1 MGSWRDGRHG
11 RRTGRRQSW
20 LGLAGFAVERSRRTR
35 ARKRG
40 GRAADAD
47 ASVPAT
53 TRSRRRRRRRPSPSP
68 SYAAAEVPAASGQG
82 AGSPT
87 VTKFPHRRA
96 PSPPPS
102 SLVVI
107 VLVLGEIDLDLF
119 GQAVRHRRRQA
130 AQQPPI
136 LGHLPRHQVMSLV
149 PVLSS
154 SSPASPT
161 SAPAPPSSPAGPPPP
176 GLDSDATVW
185 ARLHRHGARHPPG
198 HLLGLLLRRCHHL
211 QFAPCYGCVV
221 SEMAQEYR
229 TATIEITRDDRK
241 NGWKIRWIGT
251 VLIFLNS
258 SGI

>member
-1 MGSWRDGRHG
+1 
-11 RRTGRRQSW
+11 
-20 LGLAGFAVERSRRTR
+20 
-35 ARKRG
+35 
-40 GRAADAD
+40 
-47 ASVPAT
+47 
-53 TRSRRRRRRRPSPSP
+53 
-68 SYAAAEVPAASGQG
+68 
-82 AGSPT
+82 
-87 VTKFPHRRA
+87 
-96 PSPPPS
+96 
-102 SLVVI
+102 
-107 VLVLGEIDLDLF
+107 
-119 GQAVRHRRRQA
+119 
-130 AQQPPI
+130 

-229 TATIEITRDDRK
+229 TATIEITGDDRK